1 MSRWLRIG
9 GGVPL
14 EKFPGGSSY
23 RRLSGA
29 LHSARKSGLASLS
42 FLRSRGLRLERLVLW
57 HIIRD

>member
-1 MSRWLRIG
+1 MVVSSIVMIAGDVSRRLRVG

-29 LHSARKSGLASLS
+29 LHLCRRIGTSLT
-42 FLRSRGLRLERLVLW
+42 ERLGES
-57 HIIRD
+57 